1 MHRTWSMVAG
11 VCLIWAAATQSSAQE
26 SRTDDAGKGGVKII
40 PAPRL
45 LVMSSGPMAL
55 GDQIV
60 ADGPALRPLAG
71 IVQGEIQLLTGK
83 RLSVT
88 TETPRAGDI
97 VLKLDAALAGETYR
111 IEVKDTA
118 TVSGGNYAAIAF
130 GTVSLL
136 QSVAMEQGKPALPGI
151 TVRDEPAVG
160 FRGLMV
166 DAARQWHS
174 VGTLKQI
181 IELCRW
187 YKIRQLQI
195 HFTDDQ
201 SFTFPSTAF
210 PKLQTPE
217 RHYTVEQLRELEAY
231 ARDRGVEIL
240 PELETPGHASAMVK
254 QMPEVFANNP
264 PSGNVICPGREET
277 YRALDTLIGEMTDI
291 FRTTPYF
298 HIGADEVG
306 MDPWK
311 ACKDCQAC
319 MAAQKL
325 DDVKELYR
333 YFVVRVNEIVKKRG
347 KKMIV
352 WEGFHKDGK
361 TEIPRDVTVMV
372 FESLYNI
379 APDLIGQGYSVINTS
394 WQPLYVVNQRNW
406 SPEYIYGWNMY
417 RWENWWDQS
426 KAFKNP
432 ITVAP
437 TKMVLG
443 AEICAWEQPEKAE
456 IPSLRLRLAALSE
469 RLWNPDAGR
478 DYKDFA
484 DRLSS
489 SLDPMLSKVLPALP
503 EK

>member
-1 MHRTWSMVAG
+1 MYRTWSMVAG
-11 VCLIWAAATQSSAQE
+11 ACLMWAAAIQSEAQE
-26 SRTDDAGKGGVKII
+26 LRTVDARLGGSKII
-40 PAPRL
+40 PAPK
-45 LVMSSGPMAL
+45 LVVMGSRQMAL
-55 GDQIV
+55 GDRIV
-60 ADGPALRPLAG
+60 ADSAALRPLAG
-71 IVQGEIQLLTGK
+71 IVQEEIHLLTGK
-83 RLSVT
+83 KLAVAAG
-88 TETPRAGDI
+88 TPRAGDI
-97 VLKLDAALAGETYR
+97 VLKLDPTLKGEAYQ

-118 TVSGGNYAAIAF
+118 TVRGGNYAAIAF

-136 QSVAMEQGKPALPGI
+136 QSVVMDQGKPVLPGLTI
-151 TVRDEPAVG
+151 RDEPAVG
-160 FRGLMV
+160 YRGLMV

-181 IELCRW
+181 VVLCRW

-201 SFTFPSTAF
+201 SFTLPSAAFPSL
-210 PKLQTPE
+210 PTPQ
-217 RHYTVEQLRELEAY
+217 RHYTVEQLRDLEAF

-240 PELETPGHASAMVK
+240 PELETPGHASAMVQ
-254 QMPEVFANNP
+254 QMPAVFANDP
-264 PSGNVICPGREET
+264 PAGNVICPGREET
-277 YRALDTLIGEMTDI
+277 YRALDTLVGEMADL
-291 FRTTPYF
+291 FRTTPYI

-311 ACKDCQAC
+311 TCKNCQAC
-319 MAAQKL
+319 MTAQKL

-333 YFVVRVNEIVKKRG
+333 YFVVRMNEIVKKHG
-347 KKMIV
+347 KKTIV

-379 APDLIGQGYSVINTS
+379 APDLIAQGYSVINTS

-432 ITVAP
+432 ITVPP

-443 AEICAWEQPEKAE
+443 AQICAWEQPEQAE
-456 IPSLRLRLAALSE
+456 IPSLRLRLPALSE
-469 RLWNPDAGR
+469 RLWNPDSGR

-484 DRLSS
+484 DRLTTG
-489 SLDPMLSKVLPALP
+489 LDPMLTKVLPALTD
-503 EK
+503 K